1 MRYRITNLT
10 SAEDSKTTDTH
21 NKPAAVDIEAVNEA
35 VARAAAR
42 GESLYIRPVRPS
54 DISTVAEA
62 PAEPQII

>member
-10 SAEDSKTTDTH
+10 SADTSQSTDTH
-21 NKPAAVDIEAVNEA
+21 SKPAVDIEAVNEA

-54 DISTVAEA
+54 DATA
-62 PAEPQII
+62 PADQAEPQVI